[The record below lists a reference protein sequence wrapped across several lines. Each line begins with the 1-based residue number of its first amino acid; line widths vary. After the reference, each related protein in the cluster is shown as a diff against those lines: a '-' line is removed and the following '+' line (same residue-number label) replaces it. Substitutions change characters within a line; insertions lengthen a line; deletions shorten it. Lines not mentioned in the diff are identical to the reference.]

1 VALATVGLFVMATCK
16 RVAALKQ
23 GVARA
28 SADSFATTTCRPLA
42 GPVQTEPMRTTARAN
57 VGSFKI
63 LTSKPIAAP
72 PPAGVAANADSFV
85 VMICKPCA
93 GRRPGEAQA
102 NVASSGTATCRRL
115 AEHNSIERR
124 RQTTCR
130 FVYRVINSG
139 NGNKKGR
146 KYVQNC
152 CIDDT
157 CFDAYCGDW

>member
-1 VALATVGLFVMATCK
+1 MGLSGTATCNRCAGQV
-16 RVAALKQ
+16 RV
-23 GVARA
+23 GVPGN
-28 SADSFATTTCRPLA
+28 ADLS
-42 GPVQTEPMRTTARAN
+42 GTA
-57 VGSFKI
+57 
-63 LTSKPIAAP
+63 TSKPIAAP
-72 PPAGVAANADSFV
+72 ITAGVAANADSFV